1 MDKLNMDSFRVN
13 INYGC
18 SVFTKDSFDS
28 MTWQV
33 LGAFWI
39 TASEHPKNLNPRPN
53 KQNKQIERLLGPWIV
68 ESCLA
73 TTKIALDRPK
83 NCSIFTFHK
92 VWEIGVC
99 IMRQFQV
106 RLKLK
111 IVASLHIGLI
121 STKMSGCFL
130 LPFIMNYFF
139 SVMIL

>member
-1 MDKLNMDSFRVN
+1 MRV
-13 INYGC
+13 G
-18 SVFTKDSFDS
+18 
-28 MTWQV
+28 
-33 LGAFWI
+33 
-39 TASEHPKNLNPRPN
+39 
-53 KQNKQIERLLGPWIV
+53 IERLLGPWIV

-111 IVASLHIGLI
+111 IVAILHIGLI
-121 STKMSGCFL
+121 STKMSEWFFLVFYNELFVSQYRLFFLRLIAQSFTQIYMNCFV
-130 LPFIMNYFF
+130 
-139 SVMIL
+139 SS

>member
-1 MDKLNMDSFRVN
+1 MRGYDR
-13 INYGC
+13 
-18 SVFTKDSFDS
+18 
-28 MTWQV
+28 
-33 LGAFWI
+33 LG
-39 TASEHPKNLNPRPN
+39 
-53 KQNKQIERLLGPWIV
+53 IERLLGPWIV

-111 IVASLHIGLI
+111 IVAILHIGFI
-121 STKMSGCFL
+121 STKNSECF
-130 LPFIMNYFF
+130 IAF
-139 SVMIL
+139 SNVLFVSKNIHLSIDSIKLVTSDNLF

>member
-1 MDKLNMDSFRVN
+1 MRV
-13 INYGC
+13 G
-18 SVFTKDSFDS
+18 
-28 MTWQV
+28 
-33 LGAFWI
+33 
-39 TASEHPKNLNPRPN
+39 
-53 KQNKQIERLLGPWIV
+53 IERLLGPWIV

-111 IVASLHIGLI
+111 IVAILHIGLI
-121 STKMSGCFL
+121 STKKSGCFL
-130 LPFIMNYFF
+130 LPFIMNYLFLSNDSIKF
-139 SVMIL
+139 VASDELS

>member
-1 MDKLNMDSFRVN
+1 MLDWVYR
-13 INYGC
+13 
-18 SVFTKDSFDS
+18 
-28 MTWQV
+28 
-33 LGAFWI
+33 LG
-39 TASEHPKNLNPRPN
+39 
-53 KQNKQIERLLGPWIV
+53 IERLLGPWIV

-111 IVASLHIGLI
+111 IVAILHIGLI
-121 STKMSGCFL
+121 STKICKAVFYCRFNEIVCF
-130 LPFIMNYFF
+130 
-139 SVMIL
+139 

>member
-1 MDKLNMDSFRVN
+1 MNRKRGVIYICIS
-13 INYGC
+13 G
-18 SVFTKDSFDS
+18 
-28 MTWQV
+28 
-33 LGAFWI
+33 
-39 TASEHPKNLNPRPN
+39 
-53 KQNKQIERLLGPWIV
+53 IERLLLLGPWIV

-111 IVASLHIGLI
+111 IVAILHIGLI
-121 STKMSGCFL
+121 SSKMSKCF
-130 LPFIMNYFF
+130 IAFF
-139 SVMIL
+139 NELFVSKNIHLRIDSLKLVASDELS